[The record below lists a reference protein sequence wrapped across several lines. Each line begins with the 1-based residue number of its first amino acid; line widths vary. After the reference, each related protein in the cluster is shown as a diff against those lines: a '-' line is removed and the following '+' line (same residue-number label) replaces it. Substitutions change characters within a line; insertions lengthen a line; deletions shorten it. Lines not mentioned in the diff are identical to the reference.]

1 VCARARRCYGAPLD
15 EEPEERTVSQIP
27 PDEQSGSTF
36 TWNED
41 WLAAVAGLAL
51 LALVLLGVIPEWLV
65 P

>member
-1 VCARARRCYGAPLD
+1 VCAARPACYGAPLD
-15 EEPEERTVSQIP
+15 EEPEERTVSQNP
-27 PDEQSGSTF
+27 PDERSGSTF

-41 WLAAVAGLAL
+41 WLAAVGGLTL

>member
-1 VCARARRCYGAPLD
+1 M
-15 EEPEERTVSQIP
+15 SQSP

-41 WLAAVAGLAL
+41 WLAAIAGLVL
-51 LALVLLGVIPEWLV
+51 IALVLLGVIPDRLV

>member
-1 VCARARRCYGAPLD
+1 M
-15 EEPEERTVSQIP
+15 SQIP

>member
-1 VCARARRCYGAPLD
+1 
-15 EEPEERTVSQIP
+15 VSQSP

-41 WLAAVAGLAL
+41 WLAAIAGLVL
-51 LALVLLGVIPEWLV
+51 IALVLLGVIPDRLV

>member
-1 VCARARRCYGAPLD
+1 M
-15 EEPEERTVSQIP
+15 SQNP
-27 PDEQSGSTF
+27 PDERSGSTF

-41 WLAAVAGLAL
+41 WLAAVGGLTL

>member
-1 VCARARRCYGAPLD
+1 M
-15 EEPEERTVSQIP
+15 SQPP

-41 WLAAVAGLAL
+41 WLAALAGLIL
-51 LALVLLGVIPEWLV
+51 IALVLLGVIPDRLV